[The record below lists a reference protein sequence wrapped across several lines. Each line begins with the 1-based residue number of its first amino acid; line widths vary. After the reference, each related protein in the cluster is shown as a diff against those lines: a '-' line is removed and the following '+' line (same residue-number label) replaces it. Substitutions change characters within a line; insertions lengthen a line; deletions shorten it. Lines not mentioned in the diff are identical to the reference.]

1 MNSGLCLHS
10 GINRRSVGLFIVVS
24 LSEPRRWQGNLPSC
38 PHMPSLYLGHF
49 SALCSILPKQTFHF
63 LEGLRSARSQSPS
76 GSLPVHFDCS
86 LGQGGAGRGAA
97 PGLVTDVNLS
107 LALRLDQE
115 VSALP
120 PSSPAVQLDC
130 EWTHACLR
138 YAKCESSTLDS
149 FSESLIMLS

>member
-1 MNSGLCLHS
+1 MNSGLCLQS
-10 GINRRSVGLFIVVS
+10 RINRRSVGLVIVVS
-24 LSEPRRWQGNLPSC
+24 LSEPRCWQGNLPSC

-115 VSALP
+115 VSALH
-120 PSSPAVQLDC
+120 PAPQQ
-130 EWTHACLR
+130 
-138 YAKCESSTLDS
+138 S
-149 FSESLIMLS
+149 SLILSGLMLVCFRPSASLLHFTLSVRV